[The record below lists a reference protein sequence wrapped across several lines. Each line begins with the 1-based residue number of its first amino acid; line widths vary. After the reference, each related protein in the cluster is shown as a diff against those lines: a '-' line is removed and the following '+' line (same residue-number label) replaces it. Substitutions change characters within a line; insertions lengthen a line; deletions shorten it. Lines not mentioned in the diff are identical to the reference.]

1 MLRKV
6 LGITG
11 GFLLVFSALARADEI
26 QQKTVVTINEPVIVA
41 GTTQVT
47 LQPGRY
53 VLKRLN
59 NLNDRHFVVF
69 YNEDMTK
76 VFVTA
81 MALNNYRLVPTD
93 KTVLKYWETPK
104 GNPPALRAWFPSGE
118 RWGQEFVYPKGLAEI
133 IARQANAPVLIAE
146 AKTEKELETAPI
158 REVEP
163 SGKEVP
169 LEEAYVAPPAA
180 APEPAPV
187 EVAAAPPPAEP
198 LPATGSPIFDIG
210 LLGMIAAGAGMLL
223 RKIS

>member
-1 MLRKV
+1 MLGKV

-26 QQKTVVTINEPVIVA
+26 QQKTVITINEPIIEA
-41 GTTQVT
+41 GTQQVT
-47 LQPGRY
+47 LQPGKY

-69 YNEDMTK
+69 YNENMTK

-118 RWGQEFVYPKGLAEI
+118 RWGQEFVYPKGLAER
-133 IARQANAPVLIAE
+133 IAKQANAPVLVAE

-169 LEEAYVAPPAA
+169 LEEAYVAPPA
-180 APEPAPV
+180 
-187 EVAAAPPPAEP
+187 PPPAPEVEEEVVVVEEA
-198 LPATGSPIFDIG
+198 LPATASPIFDIG
-210 LLGMIAAGAGMLL
+210 LLGMIATSAGFLL
-223 RKIS
+223 RKLS